1 MLEIIN
7 YNTAPILQ
15 IRNATYPFAVTTIA
29 TIAILRTTEPS
40 YNGQIITLLGNIIA
54 GVGGGNFR
62 HDTDDTGSDDNNLTI
77 VTAGGKRWKRIIEQ
91 NGTNILY
98 DTWNKKTQNSLNLG
112 GWNWYD
118 SVAQTFTTSATNIP
132 TTTPKIAYT
141 GTFRSKVWDFT
152 KLNLKTGDIVTVS
165 ALVWSA
171 SEPLRASIFL
181 RNSSNTT
188 IFTDNGTYDT
198 ATGMRI
204 ITNQFTVPADAEKE
218 KLVIRINSAN
228 SVAVEIGA
236 ISASVG
242 NYIAPFTELDAFTDY
257 EKIALGVTAME
268 SDILSA
274 KTKTDFLTISSP
286 ANIGTM
292 QSDITTLQGSI
303 GKSANLFP
311 DPFNETVLASKQ
323 DDIYGTI
330 RASFDLIDTASP
342 NTPFSGKPVLK
353 ATTTGLLRRYI
364 NYKLLGI
371 RDGESFRVRVLMYY
385 NGTGS
390 TSVTLRN
397 SAGTTL
403 QSFTLS
409 NITAGLIDYTTPAF
423 TGNASGHDIFVSVNE
438 SNDLDREL
446 IAIAVCKGT
455 GTPEFEYAPNSPVTL
470 KSLTNLRNL
479 CPDPF
484 FRRYLAGETLI
495 DGYDLGTE
503 DWSIVDLATNP
514 FKNKK
519 AQFFAS
525 GEPYS
530 QRYFDVKNLGLKIGY
545 RYTVTL
551 GIIAPTGGNFD
562 LGVWFR
568 NANTDSPI
576 TSTGT
581 TQFAIS
587 SGVYTEI
594 SHTVTI
600 TQQVIDE
607 PVYLVCRHNASNT
620 NFADGYYICAWAIY
634 ENDTGQEIVDEDY
647 QIDVVN
653 LRVKAL
659 EDAETAVAEIPYEY
673 NKFALRETKQRLQK
687 LKLAETAQLKIAIH
701 GTSTTQLGT
710 RYITPLTTELISE
723 YGDAGGGFL
732 GFGFI
737 SSSNGNVRN
746 SIYTYAR
753 TGTWTSDYY
762 SALSADLSTVE
773 SSTAG
778 SSLTI
783 AGPAGTP
790 ILSGVDLHWV
800 ATSNGVV
807 RYSWNG
813 GTSWTT
819 LNVQGTLGTVNIATL
834 IGHPTT
840 GNFSLII
847 EVVSGSV
854 ILSGINI
861 KSTANGI
868 QVHKLGNSGGRLQH
882 LAEINNT
889 EWIKTIINLSPNVF
903 FLFHGGN
910 DQDVGRTPVQ
920 FADNLRTVIDRIKAA
935 LPACDIGVI
944 MPPAVVE
951 PRTTPLAL
959 YTAEA
964 LKVAKEK
971 KVAFI
976 DLQKVF
982 GDDPSEYASYSPRPW
997 FNSDDI
1003 HPEPATGGRAIVSAL
1018 YRHIKY

>member
-15 IRNATYPFAVTTIA
+15 IRNATYPFAVTAIA
-29 TIAILRTTEPS
+29 TIAILRTTEPV
-40 YNGQIITLLGNIIA
+40 YNGQIITLLGHTTA
-54 GVGGGNFR
+54 GVGGGDFR
-62 HDTDDTGSDDNNLTI
+62 HDLSDTSTDDNNFTI
-77 VTAGGKRWKRIIEQ
+77 VTAGGKRWKRIIEE

-98 DTWNKKTQNSLNLG
+98 DSWNKKTQNSLNLG

-118 SVAQTFTTSATNIP
+118 SVAQTFTTNGTNIP
-132 TTTPKIAYT
+132 TTTPKVAYT

-165 ALVWSA
+165 ALAWSA
-171 SEPLRASIFL
+171 SEPLRASIFI
-181 RNSSNTT
+181 RNSADAT
-188 IFTDNGTYDT
+188 IFTDSGTYDF

-204 ITNQFTVPADAEKE
+204 ITNQFTVPADADKA

-228 SVAVEIGA
+228 SASVEIGA

-242 NYIAPFTELDAFTDY
+242 NYLAPFTELDAFSDY
-257 EKIALGVTAME
+257 EKDVLGVTLAE
-268 SDILSA
+268 S
-274 KTKTDFLTISSP
+274 
-286 ANIGTM
+286 N
-292 QSDITTLQGSI
+292 ITTLQSDVTTAESNI
-303 GKSANLFP
+303 IALQAITDRVVNIYS
-311 DPFNETVLASKQ
+311 DPFNETVLASKE
-323 DDIYGTI
+323 DDIYGTTS
-330 RASFDLIDTASP
+330 ASFTLIDLASP

-371 RDGESFRVRVLMYY
+371 KNGESFRVRVLMHYT
-385 NGTGS
+385 GTGS
-390 TSVTLRN
+390 TTVTLRN

-403 QSFTLS
+403 ESFALS
-409 NITAGLIDYTTPAF
+409 SITAGLIDYTTPAF
-423 TGNASGHDIFVSVNE
+423 TGNASGHDIFISVNE

-446 IAIAVCKGT
+446 IAIAICKGTGT
-455 GTPEFEYAPNSPVTL
+455 GTPEFSYAPNSPMTL

-484 FRRYLAGETLI
+484 FRRYSAGETAI

-503 DWSIVDLATNP
+503 NWSVVDLETNP

-519 AQFFAS
+519 AQFFPS
-525 GEPYS
+525 GESFS
-530 QRYFDVKNLGLKIGY
+530 QRYFDVKNLGLKLGY
-545 RYTVTL
+545 KYTITL

-562 LGVWFR
+562 LGLWFR
-568 NANTDSPI
+568 NANTDTPI
-576 TSTGT
+576 GSTAT
-581 TQFAIS
+581 TRFVIPNNTYIEVS
-587 SGVYTEI
+587 KS
-594 SHTVTI
+594 VTI
-600 TQQVIDE
+600 TQQLLDDPI
-607 PVYLVCRHNASNT
+607 YLVCRHNGGNT
-620 NFADGYYICAWAIY
+620 NFAQGYYICAWAIY

-647 QIDVVN
+647 PIDALN
-653 LRVKAL
+653 LRIKAV
-659 EDAETAVAEIPYEY
+659 EDAGTAVAEIPYDY
-673 NKFALRETKQRLQK
+673 NNFALRETKQRLQK
-687 LKLAETAQLKIAIH
+687 LKLAENAQLKIAIH
-701 GTSTTQLGT
+701 GTSTTQLGI
-710 RYITPLTTELISE
+710 RYITPLTTELIAE
-723 YGDAGGGFL
+723 YGDAGGGWL
-732 GFGFI
+732 GFGFTATP
-737 SSSNGNVRN
+737 SSNGNVRS

-762 SALSADLSTVE
+762 SSLSADLSTVE

-778 SSLTI
+778 SRLTL
-783 AGPAGTP
+783 GGQAGTP
-790 ILSGVDLHWV
+790 VLSGIDLHWV
-800 ATSNGVV
+800 ATSNGVI

-813 GTSWTT
+813 GSSWTT

-834 IGHPTT
+834 TGHPTT
-840 GNFSLII
+840 GTFSLIL

-854 ILSGINI
+854 ILGGLNI
-861 KSTANGI
+861 KSTANGV

-882 LAEINNT
+882 LAEINNA

-910 DQDVGRTPVQ
+910 DQDTGRTPVQ
-920 FADNLRTVIDRIKAA
+920 FADNMRTVIDRIKVA
-935 LPACDIGVI
+935 LPACDIGII

-951 PRTTPLAL
+951 PRSPALSL

-982 GDDPSEYASYSPRPW
+982 GDDPSEYSSTSPRPW
-997 FNSDDI
+997 FNSDDV
-1003 HPEPATGGRAIVSAL
+1003 HPEPSTGGRAIVSAL
-1018 YRHIKY
+1018 YRLIKY